1 MKRASFS
8 RFQEWWVRASSSAKT
23 TEIIG
28 LIWEEIFIMKMHVW
42 ILSRDSSHFPRDFKR
57 RIYFVFNSLWIHKF
71 SSPSLQW
78 LKASGSGVTNRQHK
92 KTAQHHEHRGD
103 HNGTNP
109 VTAQELQTGTALRQ
123 GWVHAEALFVL
134 MLIRCLKQPRN
145 TSFIIAYTLQSSHCQ
160 KPTEHEN
167 PTGRA
172 QRQRMK
178 SPQGHTWLVLHLL
191 HQCYRARLG
200 DSQPATTS
208 QSNSFERINYNRN
221 SNRFIHF
228 FIFILITARQR

>member
-71 SSPSLQW
+71 SSLSLQW

-123 GWVHAEALFVL
+123 GWVHAEALFCSDVNSMFKAVQKYLFYYCLYFTVL
-134 MLIRCLKQPRN
+134 TLPKAHWTWKSHRKSPEAMHEITPGPHVAGPPP
-145 TSFIIAYTLQSSHCQ
+145 SSPVLQSPFEGLPASNHHPERLIWKDKLQQ
-160 KPTEHEN
+160 K
-167 PTGRA
+167 
-172 QRQRMK
+172 
-178 SPQGHTWLVLHLL
+178 
-191 HQCYRARLG
+191 
-200 DSQPATTS
+200 
-208 QSNSFERINYNRN
+208 
-221 SNRFIHF
+221 
-228 FIFILITARQR
+228 

>member
-1 MKRASFS
+1 M
-8 RFQEWWVRASSSAKT
+8 
-23 TEIIG
+23 TEGI
-28 LIWEEIFIMKMHVW
+28 
-42 ILSRDSSHFPRDFKR
+42 R
-57 RIYFVFNSLWIHKF
+57 LWCDE
-71 SSPSLQW
+71 
-78 LKASGSGVTNRQHK
+78 KAAQ

-123 GWVHAEALFVL
+123 GWEAHFVL
-134 MLIRCLKQPRN
+134 MLIWCLKQSRN
-145 TSFIIAYTLQSSHCQ
+145 TSFIIAYTLQSSHRQ

-172 QRQRMK
+172 QRQCMK
-178 SPQGHTWLVLHLL
+178 SPQGHMWLVLHLL
-191 HQCYRARLG
+191 HQCYRAHLR

-208 QSNSFERINYNRN
+208 QSDSFGRINYNRN

-228 FIFILITARQR
+228 FIFILITARQW